1 MPVCRAPLNAEGK
14 KECPE
19 CHKMFRPGS
28 IQRHHQQMHAHDV
41 RYAIYCPKED
51 CDHVEWRGDST
62 IDDHLRQ
69 EHNLVL
75 GKNKTKMGTAK
86 TKGTAKNKITK
97 LVSSESRGRED
108 DQAGQA
114 EEFQGGDGGEAMG
127 NEMVDV
133 DMVDS
138 EMIDQDMADDGIFVD
153 DAFDEDISDLDF

>member
-62 IDDHLRQ
+62 IDDHLRK

-75 GKNKTKMGTAK
+75 GKNKTKMGTGK
-86 TKGTAKNKITK
+86 TKGTARNKTTK

-108 DQAGQA
+108 DQAGQG
-114 EEFQGGDGGEAMG
+114 EEFQGDGGEAIG
-127 NEMVDV
+127 NE
-133 DMVDS
+133 MVDS
-138 EMIDQDMADDGIFVD
+138 EMIYEDIASDSMFVD
-153 DAFDEDISDLDF
+153 DAFDEDMGGL